1 MPSSIRKAI
10 ETTTKVA
17 IIIMATKSWMMQ
29 RAEDGAANN
38 RVRVNHKPI
47 ITAAKTNRRSEH
59 NSAE

>member
-1 MPSSIRKAI
+1 
-10 ETTTKVA
+10 
-17 IIIMATKSWMMQ
+17 MATKSWMMQ